1 MSTQGSVDAG
11 QDMELYHSLMDELS
25 CDQIQQMM
33 DRLMGERSFGFA
45 DTVQGLIQNGKADTL
60 AGLKSSFRELLF
72 SSFSQDRK
80 MFVSILAVALAGAVF
95 SNFSRILQGKEV
107 AKTAFYIVYML
118 FFSILAASFL
128 QVAELAAQTL
138 ENLLAFIKVM
148 IPAFFISLSFTQ
160 GGVAAGAYY
169 EFALAMI
176 MVVNWLMVGLALP
189 AIHLYFFLEMVNQ
202 LSGEDMFSKMAELI
216 RDGVRFG
223 VKTIF
228 GLMMGMNV
236 IQGLII
242 PVSAEVKNMSIVR
255 MGGAIPGVGNSVSSV
270 LQTVLCAGKL
280 VKNAVGVAGVI
291 AVFFLCAVP
300 LLRMVVSRILLQVA
314 AAVLQPVSDPRLI
327 RGLSGAVKAVDLY
340 IYTVGVGA
348 LLFISSI
355 AVISAFTT

>member
-1 MSTQGSVDAG
+1 
-11 QDMELYHSLMDELS
+11 
-25 CDQIQQMM
+25 
-33 DRLMGERSFGFA
+33 
-45 DTVQGLIQNGKADTL
+45 
-60 AGLKSSFRELLF
+60 
-72 SSFSQDRK
+72 
-80 MFVSILAVALAGAVF
+80 MFVSLIAVALVGAVF
-95 SNFSRILQGKEV
+95 SNFSKVLHGKEV
-107 AKTAFYIVYML
+107 AGTAFYIVYLL
-118 FFSILAASFL
+118 FFSILATSFL
-128 QVAELAAQTL
+128 QIAQLAGQTM
-138 ENLLAFIKVM
+138 ENLLAFVKVL

-176 MVVNWLMVGLALP
+176 MVVNWLLAGLALP
-189 AIHLYFFLEMVNQ
+189 AVHLYFFLQVVNQ
-202 LSGEDMFSKMAELI
+202 LSGEDMFSKMADQEPSAARGRRDGRP

-223 VKTIF
+223 VKAVF

-242 PVSAEVKNMSIVR
+242 PVSAEVKNMTMVR
-255 MGGAIPGVGNSVSSV
+255 LSSSIPGVGNSVGNV

-300 LLRMVVSRILLQVA
+300 LLQMIVSRVLFQIA
-314 AAVLQPVSDPRLI
+314 AAVVQPVSDKRLI
-327 RGLSGAVKAVDLY
+327 RGLSGAVRAVDLY

-355 AVISAFTT
+355 AMISAFTT

>member
-1 MSTQGSVDAG
+1 MSTYAG
-11 QDMELYHSLMDELS
+11 TETGMYDSLMDELS
-25 CDQIQQMM
+25 YDQIQQMLDQM
-33 DRLMGERSFGFA
+33 MGDNSFSFS
-45 DTVQGLIQNGKADTL
+45 DMVQSLIHDGKADVLHNMTTML
-60 AGLKSSFRELLF
+60 RKMVF
-72 SSFSQDRK
+72 SSFLLDRK
-80 MFVSILAVALAGAVF
+80 MFVSLLAIALVGAVF
-95 SNFSRILQGKEV
+95 SNFSKILQGREV

-118 FFSILAASFL
+118 FFVTLSSSFL
-128 QVAELAAQTL
+128 QVAQLAGDTL

-176 MVVNWLMVGLALP
+176 MVVNWLLVGLALP
-189 AIHLYFFLEMVNQ
+189 AIHLYFFLQVVNQ
-202 LSGEDMFSKMAELI
+202 LSEQDMFSKMAELI

-223 VKTIF
+223 VKAVF

-242 PVSAEVKNMSIVR
+242 PVSAEVKNMAVVR
-255 MGGAIPGVGNSVSSV
+255 MGGALPGVGGSISSV
-270 LQTVLCAGKL
+270 LQSVLCAGKL
-280 VKNAVGVAGVI
+280 VKNAVGVAGVV
-291 AVFFLCAVP
+291 AVFCMCAVP
-300 LLRMVVSRILLQVA
+300 LLQMVVSRVLLQLA
-314 AAVLQPVSDPRLI
+314 AAILQPVSDGRLI
-327 RGLSGAVKAVDLY
+327 RGLGGAVKAVDLY

>member
-1 MSTQGSVDAG
+1 MSGTKEGAG
-11 QDMELYHSLMDELS
+11 LYDSLANELS
-25 CDQIQQMM
+25 YDQIQQMM
-33 DRLMGERSFGFA
+33 DQLLGEESFGFA
-45 DTVQGLIQNGKADTL
+45 DMVQSMIRNGKADTAVDL
-60 AGLKSSFRELLF
+60 LHLFRKIVL
-72 SSFSQDRK
+72 SSFSSDRK
-80 MFVSILAVALAGAVF
+80 MFVSLIAVALVGAVF
-95 SNFSRILQGKEV
+95 SNFSKVLHGKEV
-107 AKTAFYIVYML
+107 AGTAFYIVYLL
-118 FFSILAASFL
+118 FFSILATSFL
-128 QVAELAAQTL
+128 QIAQLAGQTM
-138 ENLLAFIKVM
+138 ENLLAFVKVL

-176 MVVNWLMVGLALP
+176 MVVNWLLAGLALP
-189 AIHLYFFLEMVNQ
+189 AVHLYFFLQVVNQ
-202 LSGEDMFSKMAELI
+202 LSGEDMFSKMADLI

-223 VKTIF
+223 VKAVF

-242 PVSAEVKNMSIVR
+242 PVSAEVKNMTMVR
-255 MGGAIPGVGNSVSSV
+255 LSSSIPGVGNSVGNV

-300 LLRMVVSRILLQVA
+300 LLQMIVSRVLFQIA
-314 AAVLQPVSDPRLI
+314 AAVVQPVSDKRLI
-327 RGLSGAVKAVDLY
+327 RGLSGAVRAVDLY

-355 AVISAFTT
+355 AMISAFTT

>member
-1 MSTQGSVDAG
+1 MTTYTDTETGVYDS
-11 QDMELYHSLMDELS
+11 MMDELS
-25 CDQIQQMM
+25 YDQIQQML
-33 DRLMGERSFGFA
+33 DQILGNNSFSFLEM
-45 DTVQGLIQNGKADTL
+45 VQGLIYDGKAKVLDNMSTML
-60 AGLKSSFRELLF
+60 RDLLV
-72 SSFSQDRK
+72 SSFSQNRK
-80 MFVSILAVALAGAVF
+80 MFAALLAIALVGAVF
-95 SNFSRILQGKEV
+95 SNFSKILQGREV

-118 FFSILAASFL
+118 FFVTLSSSFL
-128 QVAELAAQTL
+128 QVARLADQTL
-138 ENLLAFIKVM
+138 ENLLGFIKVM

-176 MVVNWLMVGLALP
+176 MVVNRLLVGLALP
-189 AIHLYFFLEMVNQ
+189 AIHLYFFLQVVNQ
-202 LSGEDMFSKMAELI
+202 LSRQDMFSKMAELI

-223 VKTIF
+223 VKAVF

-242 PVSAEVKNMSIVR
+242 PVSAEVKNMAVIR
-255 MGGAIPGVGNSVSSV
+255 MGGALPGVGGSISSV

-291 AVFFLCAVP
+291 AVFCMCAVP
-300 LLRMVVSRILLQVA
+300 LLQMVVSRVLLQLA
-314 AAVLQPVSDPRLI
+314 AAILQPVSDGRLV
-327 RGLSGAVKAVDLY
+327 RGLEGAVRAVDLY

>member
-1 MSTQGSVDAG
+1 MSTYGSTETG
-11 QDMELYHSLMDELS
+11 LYDSLMDELS
-25 CDQIQQMM
+25 YDQIQQML
-33 DRLMGERSFGFA
+33 DQIMGEDSFSFSEMVRS
-45 DTVQGLIQNGKADTL
+45 LMHSGKADTL
-60 AGLKSSFRELLF
+60 DNISTMMWELAA
-72 SSFSQDRK
+72 SAFSQDRK
-80 MFVSILAVALAGAVF
+80 LFVSILAIALVGAVF
-95 SNFSRILQGKEV
+95 SNFSKILQGREV

-118 FFSILAASFL
+118 FFVTLSSSFL
-128 QVAELAAQTL
+128 QIARLAGNTL
-138 ENLLAFIKVM
+138 ENLLTFVKVM

-169 EFALAMI
+169 ELALTMI
-176 MVVNWLMVGLALP
+176 MVVNWLLAGLALP
-189 AIHLYFFLEMVNQ
+189 AIHLYFFLQVVNQ
-202 LSGEDMFSKMAELI
+202 LSEQDMFSKMAELI

-223 VKTIF
+223 VKAVF

-242 PVSAEVKNMSIVR
+242 PVSAEVKNMAVVR
-255 MGGAIPGVGNSVSSV
+255 MGGALPGVGGSVSSV

-291 AVFFLCAVP
+291 AVFFVCAVP
-300 LLRMVVSRILLQVA
+300 LLQMVVSRILLQLA
-314 AAVLQPVSDPRLI
+314 AAVLQPVSDRRLI
-327 RGLSGAVKAVDLY
+327 RGLGGAVKAVDLY

>member
-1 MSTQGSVDAG
+1 MSTYGSTETG
-11 QDMELYHSLMDELS
+11 LYDSLMDELS
-25 CDQIQQMM
+25 YDQIQQML
-33 DRLMGERSFGFA
+33 DQIMGENSFSFSEM
-45 DTVQGLIQNGKADTL
+45 VRGLMHSGKADAMDNISTMM
-60 AGLKSSFRELLF
+60 RELAA
-72 SSFSQDRK
+72 SAFSQDRK
-80 MFVSILAVALAGAVF
+80 LFVSILAIALVGAVF
-95 SNFSRILQGKEV
+95 SNFSKILQGREV

-118 FFSILAASFL
+118 FFVTLSSSFL
-128 QVAELAAQTL
+128 QIAQLAGNTL
-138 ENLLAFIKVM
+138 ENLLTFVKVM

-169 EFALAMI
+169 EFALTMI
-176 MVVNWLMVGLALP
+176 MVVNWLLAGLALP
-189 AIHLYFFLEMVNQ
+189 AIHLYFFLQVVNQ
-202 LSGEDMFSKMAELI
+202 LSEQDMFSKMAELI

-223 VKTIF
+223 VKAVF

-242 PVSAEVKNMSIVR
+242 PVSAEVKNMAVVR
-255 MGGAIPGVGNSVSSV
+255 MGGALPGVGGSVSSV

-291 AVFFLCAVP
+291 AVFFVCAVP
-300 LLRMVVSRILLQVA
+300 LLQMVVSRILLQLA
-314 AAVLQPVSDPRLI
+314 AAVLQPVSDRRLI
-327 RGLSGAVKAVDLY
+327 RGLDGAVKAVDLY

>member
-1 MSTQGSVDAG
+1 MR
-11 QDMELYHSLMDELS
+11 
-25 CDQIQQMM
+25 MM
-33 DRLMGERSFGFA
+33 LVG
-45 DTVQGLIQNGKADTL
+45 
-60 AGLKSSFRELLF
+60 
-72 SSFSQDRK
+72 
-80 MFVSILAVALAGAVF
+80 AGAV
-95 SNFSRILQGKEV
+95 GE
-107 AKTAFYIVYML
+107 
-118 FFSILAASFL
+118 SIL
-128 QVAELAAQTL
+128 
-138 ENLLAFIKVM
+138 KVM
-148 IPAFFISLSFTQ
+148 QWRDPKGEWLKYVLVCDYDLKRA
-160 GGVAAGAYY
+160 
-169 EFALAMI
+169 EE
-176 MVVNWLMVGLALP
+176 VVGMMKGDSRFEA
-189 AIHLYFFLEMVNQ
+189 
-202 LSGEDMFSKMAELI
+202 SKIDATNTEEMAELI

-223 VKTIF
+223 VKTVF
-228 GLMMGMNV
+228 GLMMGVNV

-300 LLRMVVSRILLQVA
+300 LMQMVVSRILLQVA
-314 AAVLQPVSDPRLI
+314 AAVLQPVSDPGLI